1 MHSRKDAFYNVY
13 DICIM
18 NKNSWT
24 LDLQCNA
31 KNLLNILEIKK
42 SFLKILKLNFQGQ
55 KLFKISEAKIIS
67 VSCEDN
73 LLTQYN
79 PHVNLKAIFII
90 SIIDIL

>member
-1 MHSRKDAFYNVY
+1 
-13 DICIM
+13 M

-31 KNLLNILEIKK
+31 KNLLNILKIKK

-67 VSCEDN
+67 VSCEDK
-73 LLTQYN
+73 LLTPQPPP